1 MRVATFLCLAAI
13 SALGLAALAQ
23 NAPAPAGGE
32 YKVLKKV
39 PVGGQGG
46 FDYCFADAD
55 GRKLYIPRGNRV
67 DVFDLDT
74 LKPAGTI
81 DQTSGVHGAAVDT
94 KTNHGFCSSNPI
106 VMWDTTTLK
115 TIKTIPAPAGARPDG
130 ILFDPFTQ
138 HVMILSHQEPNVTVI
153 DTKDGNLLGTI
164 NLTGQPEQGASDGN
178 GKLYI
183 CLEDQSKVAVVDSK
197 AMKLLTTYDLQ
208 GKTGSPAGMAM
219 DTKNH
224 ILFVS
229 GRTPAACVIMNAD
242 DGKIITTL
250 PIGSGVDAS
259 EFNPATME
267 AFISSGDGK
276 LTVIKET
283 DPKTFSVE
291 QTVTTVQGARTSTL
305 DAKTG
310 DILLVTSDPSVPP
323 ATAPGGAATAPANPP
338 EAAAGPG
345 GGGGFGGGGPGG
357 GGFGG
362 RRGGFGGRGRGQA
375 GTFSVIVVG
384 KETH

>member
-1 MRVATFLCLAAI
+1 MRAAGCLLVAAVSFF
-13 SALGLAALAQ
+13 SLAALAQ

-46 FDYCFADAD
+46 FDYVFADAD
-55 GRKLYIPRGNRV
+55 ARKLYVPRSNRV

-81 DQTSGVHGAAVDT
+81 EQTNGVHGAAVDP

-115 TIKTIPAPAGARPDG
+115 TIKTIPAPTGASPDG

-138 HVMILSHQEPNVTVI
+138 HVMILSHREPNVTVI
-153 DTKDGNLLGTI
+153 DTKDGTVLGTI
-164 NLTGQPEQGASDGN
+164 NLGGQPEQGASDGA

-183 CLEDQSKVAVVDSK
+183 SLEDQSKVAVVDSK
-197 AMKLLTTYDLQ
+197 AMKLLNTYDLQ
-208 GKTGSPAGMAM
+208 RKTGSPAGLAM
-219 DTKNH
+219 DTKNG

-229 GRTPAACVIMNAD
+229 GRNPPACVVMNAN
-242 DGKIITTL
+242 DGTIITSL
-250 PIGSGVDAS
+250 AIGNGVDAS
-259 EFNPATME
+259 EFNPNTME
-267 AFISSGDGK
+267 AFISTGQDAK

-283 DPKTFSVE
+283 DPKTFAVE
-291 QTVTTVQGARTSTL
+291 QTVSTIQGARTSTL

-310 DILLVTSDPSVPP
+310 DILLVANDPSVPP
-323 ATAPGGAATAPANPP
+323 AGAATAPAAAP
-338 EAAAGPG
+338 EAAPP
-345 GGGGFGGGGPGG
+345 GFG
-357 GGFGG
+357 GG
-362 RRGGFGGRGRGQA
+362 RRGGFGGRGRGPA
-375 GTFSVIVVG
+375 GTFSIIAVG
-384 KETH
+384 KESH